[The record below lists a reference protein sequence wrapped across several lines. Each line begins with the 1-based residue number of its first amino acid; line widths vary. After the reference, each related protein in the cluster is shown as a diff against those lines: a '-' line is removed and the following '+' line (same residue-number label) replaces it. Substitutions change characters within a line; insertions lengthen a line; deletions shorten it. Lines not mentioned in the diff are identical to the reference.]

1 MQCISIFLKK
11 MEIPEIEIPKID
23 VQKINVPVY
32 NPYQVLN
39 VPLPSLKLPGCVR
52 YHRDASPKN
61 TALYEDDPKGTT
73 ISCPYG
79 SMPTFE
85 PLLFDRRK
93 IEITEIKEE
102 KKEEVKEVQPE
113 YKQEKP
119 ELPKKK
125 EEEFFIKCPGDKD
138 LRVGMYA
145 SEDRLEKVVGHKIS
159 EDGKTC
165 ITLFEET
172 RFVDRW
178 IPSPPVIINTSLIAI
193 TAATSPLLVNF
204 LKNIVKTAVKKA
216 TSRKSKNVDEE

>member
-1 MQCISIFLKK
+1 MEISNINIPDISIPVIN
-11 MEIPEIEIPKID
+11 IPS
-23 VQKINVPVY
+23 N
-32 NPYQVLN
+32 NPYNVLN
-39 VPLPSLKLPGCVR
+39 VPLPSLVLPGC
-52 YHRDASPKN
+52 YKQHRDASLKN
-61 TALYEDDPKGTT
+61 TALYEDDPRGTS
-73 ISCPYG
+73 ISCPHG

-85 PLLFDRRK
+85 PLLYDRKK
-93 IEITEIKEE
+93 IEITEVKEE

-119 ELPKKK
+119 ELPEKK

-178 IPSPPVIINTSLIAI
+178 IPSPPLIINTSLIAI

-216 TSRKSKNVDEE
+216 TSQKSKNVDEE

>member
-1 MQCISIFLKK
+1 
-11 MEIPEIEIPKID
+11 MEIPNINISNISIPI
-23 VQKINVPVY
+23 INIPSN
-32 NPYQVLN
+32 NPYNVLN
-39 VPLPSLKLPGCVR
+39 VPLPSLVLPGC
-52 YHRDASPKN
+52 YKQHRDASLKN
-61 TALYEDDPKGTT
+61 TALYEDDPRGTS

-85 PLLFDRRK
+85 PLLYDRRK
-93 IEITEIKEE
+93 IEITEVKEE
-102 KKEEVKEVQPE
+102 KKDEVKEVQPE

-125 EEEFFIKCPGDKD
+125 KDEFFIKCPSDKD

-145 SEDRLEKVVGHKIS
+145 SEDRLEKVIGHKIS

-178 IPSPPVIINTSLIAI
+178 IPSPPLIINTSLIAI

>member
-1 MQCISIFLKK
+1 
-11 MEIPEIEIPKID
+11 MEIPNINIPDISIPT
-23 VQKINVPVY
+23 INIQGN
-32 NPYQVLN
+32 NPYNVLN
-39 VPLPSLKLPGCVR
+39 VPLPSIVLPGC
-52 YHRDASPKN
+52 YKQHRDASIKN
-61 TALYEDDPKGTT
+61 TALYEDDLRGTL
-73 ISCPYG
+73 ISCPHG

-85 PLLFDRRK
+85 PLLYDRRK
-93 IEITEIKEE
+93 IEITEVKEE

-113 YKQEKP
+113 NKQEKP
-119 ELPKKK
+119 KLPKKK
-125 EEEFFIKCPGDKD
+125 KEEFFIKCPGDKD

-145 SEDRLEKVVGHKIS
+145 SEDRLEKVIGHKIS

-178 IPSPPVIINTSLIAI
+178 IPSPPIIINTSLIAI

-216 TSRKSKNVDEE
+216 TSRKSKNVDAE

>member
-1 MQCISIFLKK
+1 
-11 MEIPEIEIPKID
+11 MEIPNINIPNISIPT
-23 VQKINVPVY
+23 INIPGN
-32 NPYQVLN
+32 NPYNVLN
-39 VPLPSLKLPGCVR
+39 VPLPSIVLPGC
-52 YHRDASPKN
+52 YKQHRDASIKN
-61 TALYEDDPKGTT
+61 TALYKDDPRGTS

-85 PLLFDRRK
+85 PLLYDRRK
-93 IEITEIKEE
+93 IEITEVKEE

-125 EEEFFIKCPGDKD
+125 KEEFFIKCPGDKD

-165 ITLFEET
+165 ITLFEES

-178 IPSPPVIINTSLIAI
+178 IPSPPLIINTSLIAI

>member
-1 MQCISIFLKK
+1 
-11 MEIPEIEIPKID
+11 MEIPDISIPKID
-23 VQKINVPVY
+23 IQKINVPVH

-39 VPLPSLKLPGCVR
+39 VPLPSLKLPGCVK

-61 TALYEDDPKGTT
+61 TALYNDDPRGTT

-85 PLLFDRRK
+85 PLLYDRRK
-93 IEITEIKEE
+93 IEITEIKQEG
-102 KKEEVKEVQPE
+102 KKQVDEQPK
-113 YKQEKP
+113 YKQQEPKI
-119 ELPKKK
+119 PKKK

-138 LRVGMYA
+138 LRVGMFA

-165 ITLFEET
+165 ITLFEES
-172 RFVDRW
+172 RFIDRW
-178 IPSPPVIINTSLIAI
+178 IPSPPLIISTSLIAI
-193 TAATSPLLVNF
+193 TAATSPMIVNL
-204 LKNIVKTAVKKA
+204 LKNLIKTAIKKA

>member
-1 MQCISIFLKK
+1 MEITNINIPDISIPVIN
-11 MEIPEIEIPKID
+11 IPG
-23 VQKINVPVY
+23 N
-32 NPYQVLN
+32 NPYNVLN
-39 VPLPSLKLPGCVR
+39 IPVPSLVLPGC
-52 YHRDASPKN
+52 YKQHRDASLKN
-61 TALYEDDPKGTT
+61 TALYEDDLSGTT
-73 ISCPYG
+73 INCPYG

-85 PLLFDRRK
+85 PLLYDRRK
-93 IEITEIKEE
+93 IEITEVKEE

-125 EEEFFIKCPGDKD
+125 KEEFFIKCPGDKD

-178 IPSPPVIINTSLIAI
+178 IPSPPLIINTSLIAI
-193 TAATSPLLVNF
+193 TAATSPLIVNF
-204 LKNIVKTAVKKA
+204 LKNIVKTAVKKV
-216 TSRKSKNVDEE
+216 TSRKSKNVDAE

>member
-1 MQCISIFLKK
+1 MGIVK
-11 MEIPEIEIPKID
+11 IPDIKIP
-23 VQKINVPVY
+23 QINIPVH

-39 VPLPSLKLPGCVR
+39 VPLPSLKLPGCVK

-61 TALYEDDPKGTT
+61 TALYNDDPTGTV

-79 SMPTFE
+79 SMPTFDS
-85 PLLFDRRK
+85 LLYNRNK
-93 IEITEIKEE
+93 IQIVETKQKE
-102 KKEEVKEVQPE
+102 KKAIEQEQP
-113 YKQEKP
+113 KVT
-119 ELPKKK
+119 PKKPK
-125 EEEFFIKCPGDKD
+125 LPEKKKEEFFIKCPGDKD
-138 LRVGMYA
+138 LRVGMFT

-178 IPSPPVIINTSLIAI
+178 IPSPPIIINTSLIAI

-216 TSRKSKNVDEE
+216 TSRKLKNVDEE

>member
-1 MQCISIFLKK
+1 
-11 MEIPEIEIPKID
+11 MEIPNINIPNISIPI
-23 VQKINVPVY
+23 INIPTS
-32 NPYQVLN
+32 NPYNVLN
-39 VPLPSLKLPGCVR
+39 VPLPSIVLQGC
-52 YHRDASPKN
+52 YKQHRDASIKN
-61 TALYEDDPKGTT
+61 TALYEDDPRGTT
-73 ISCPYG
+73 INCPNG

-85 PLLFDRRK
+85 PLLYDRRK
-93 IEITEIKEE
+93 IEITEVKEE

-145 SEDRLEKVVGHKIS
+145 SEDRLENVVGHKIS

-178 IPSPPVIINTSLIAI
+178 IPSPPLIINTSLIAI

-204 LKNIVKTAVKKA
+204 LKKYC
-216 TSRKSKNVDEE
+216 

>member
-1 MQCISIFLKK
+1 
-11 MEIPEIEIPKID
+11 MEIPEIKIPEINI
-23 VQKINVPVY
+23 QTINIPIN
-32 NPYQVLN
+32 NPNQVLN
-39 VPLPSLKLPGCVR
+39 IPLPSLKMPGCFK

-61 TALYEDDPKGTT
+61 TALYDDDPKGTT
-73 ISCPYG
+73 ISCPFG
-79 SMPTFE
+79 SMPTYE
-85 PLLFDRRK
+85 PLLYDPRK
-93 IEITEIKEE
+93 IEITEVKEE

-119 ELPKKK
+119 KLPKKK

-138 LRVGMYA
+138 LRVGMFA

-165 ITLFEET
+165 ITLFEES

-178 IPSPPVIINTSLIAI
+178 IPSPPLIINTSLIAI
-193 TAATSPLLVNF
+193 TAATSPLIVNF

-216 TSRKSKNVDEE
+216 TSRKSKNVDAE

>member
-1 MQCISIFLKK
+1 MEITNINIPDISIPVIN
-11 MEIPEIEIPKID
+11 IPG
-23 VQKINVPVY
+23 N
-32 NPYQVLN
+32 NPYNVLN
-39 VPLPSLKLPGCVR
+39 IPVPSLVLPGC
-52 YHRDASPKN
+52 YKQHKDASLKN
-61 TALYEDDPKGTT
+61 TALYEDDPSGTT
-73 ISCPYG
+73 INCPYG

-85 PLLFDRRK
+85 PLLYDRRK
-93 IEITEIKEE
+93 IEITEVKEE

-125 EEEFFIKCPGDKD
+125 KEEFFIKCPGDKD

-178 IPSPPVIINTSLIAI
+178 IPSPPLIINTSLIAI
-193 TAATSPLLVNF
+193 TAATSPLIVNF
-204 LKNIVKTAVKKA
+204 LKNIVKTAIKKLTTKKNKVK
-216 TSRKSKNVDEE
+216 

>member
-1 MQCISIFLKK
+1 
-11 MEIPEIEIPKID
+11 MEIPNINIPDISIP
-23 VQKINVPVY
+23 VINIPDN
-32 NPYQVLN
+32 NPYNVLN
-39 VPLPSLKLPGCVR
+39 VPLPSLVLPGC
-52 YHRDASPKN
+52 YKQHRDASIKN
-61 TALYEDDPKGTT
+61 TALYEDDPRGTS
-73 ISCPYG
+73 ISCPHG

-85 PLLFDRRK
+85 PMLYDRRK
-93 IEITEIKEE
+93 IEITEVKED
-102 KKEEVKEVQPE
+102 KKEEVKEVQPK

-119 ELPKKK
+119 KLPKKK

-178 IPSPPVIINTSLIAI
+178 IPSPPLIINTSLIAI

-204 LKNIVKTAVKKA
+204 LKNIVKTAIKKA
-216 TSRKSKNVDEE
+216 TSRKSKNVDGE

>member
-1 MQCISIFLKK
+1 
-11 MEIPEIEIPKID
+11 MEIPDINIEDIYIPD
-23 VQKINVPVY
+23 VYSFYKPETATPLQINVPGCT
-32 NPYQVLN
+32 YQ
-39 VPLPSLKLPGCVR
+39 
-52 YHRDASPKN
+52 HRDIKN
-61 TALYEDDPKGTT
+61 TGNINLLLDDPNGVFY
-73 ISCPYG
+73 SCDAPFPSFNPMNY
-79 SMPTFE
+79 E
-85 PLLFDRRK
+85 PNNLIMAEDVPIQTSEPEVPEPK
-93 IEITEIKEE
+93 PPVTENPV
-102 KKEEVKEVQPE
+102 EV
-113 YKQEKP
+113 
-119 ELPKKK
+119 

-216 TSRKSKNVDEE
+216 TSRKSKNVDAE

>member
-1 MQCISIFLKK
+1 
-11 MEIPEIEIPKID
+11 MEIPNINIPNISIPT
-23 VQKINVPVY
+23 INIPGN
-32 NPYQVLN
+32 NPYNVLN
-39 VPLPSLKLPGCVR
+39 VPLPSIVLPGC
-52 YHRDASPKN
+52 YKQHKDASIKN
-61 TALYEDDPKGTT
+61 TALYKDDPRVTS

-85 PLLFDRRK
+85 PLLYDRRK
-93 IEITEIKEE
+93 IEITEVKEE

-125 EEEFFIKCPGDKD
+125 KEEFFIKCPGDKD

-178 IPSPPVIINTSLIAI
+178 IPSPPLIINTSLIAI

-216 TSRKSKNVDEE
+216 TSRKSKNVDAE

>member
-1 MQCISIFLKK
+1 MEITNINIPDISIPVIN
-11 MEIPEIEIPKID
+11 IPG
-23 VQKINVPVY
+23 N
-32 NPYQVLN
+32 NPYNVLN
-39 VPLPSLKLPGCVR
+39 IPVPSLVLPGC
-52 YHRDASPKN
+52 YKQHKDASLKN
-61 TALYEDDPKGTT
+61 TALYEDDPSGTT
-73 ISCPYG
+73 INCPYG

-85 PLLFDRRK
+85 PLLYDRRK
-93 IEITEIKEE
+93 IEITEVKEE

-125 EEEFFIKCPGDKD
+125 KEEFFIKCPGDKD

-178 IPSPPVIINTSLIAI
+178 IPSPPLIINTSLIAI
-193 TAATSPLLVNF
+193 TAATSPLIVNF
-204 LKNIVKTAVKKA
+204 LKNIIKTAVKKM
-216 TSRKSKNVDEE
+216 TSKKK

>member
-1 MQCISIFLKK
+1 
-11 MEIPEIEIPKID
+11 MEIPDISIPKID
-23 VQKINVPVY
+23 IPTINIPISS
-32 NPYQVLN
+32 PYQVLN

-52 YHRDASPKN
+52 YHRDASLKN
-61 TALYEDDPKGTT
+61 TALYDDDPKGTT

-85 PLLFDRRK
+85 PLLYDRRRIK
-93 IEITEIKEE
+93 ITEIKQEE
-102 KKEEVKEVQPE
+102 KKQVDEVQPKYE
-113 YKQEKP
+113 QQKP

-125 EEEFFIKCPGDKD
+125 KEEFFIKCPGDKD

-165 ITLFEET
+165 ITLFEES

-178 IPSPPVIINTSLIAI
+178 IPSPPLIINTSLIAI
-193 TAATSPLLVNF
+193 TAATSPLIVNF

-216 TSRKSKNVDEE
+216 TSQKSKNVDEE

>member
-1 MQCISIFLKK
+1 
-11 MEIPEIEIPKID
+11 MEIPNINIPDISIP
-23 VQKINVPVY
+23 VINIPGN
-32 NPYQVLN
+32 NPYNVLN
-39 VPLPSLKLPGCVR
+39 VPLPSLVLPGCYR
-52 YHRDASPKN
+52 QHRDASLKN
-61 TALYEDDPKGTT
+61 TALYEDDPRGTS

-85 PLLFDRRK
+85 SLLYDRRK
-93 IEITEIKEE
+93 IEITEVKEE
-102 KKEEVKEVQPE
+102 KKEEVKEIQPK
-113 YKQEKP
+113 YKQQKP

-125 EEEFFIKCPGDKD
+125 KEEFFIKCPGDKD

-178 IPSPPVIINTSLIAI
+178 IPSPPLIINTSLIAI
-193 TAATSPLLVNF
+193 TAATSPLIVNF

>member
-1 MQCISIFLKK
+1 
-11 MEIPEIEIPKID
+11 MEIPNINIPNISIPI
-23 VQKINVPVY
+23 INIPGN
-32 NPYQVLN
+32 NPYNVLN
-39 VPLPSLKLPGCVR
+39 VPLPSIVLPGC
-52 YHRDASPKN
+52 YKKHRDASIKN
-61 TALYEDDPKGTT
+61 TALYEDDLRGTL
-73 ISCPYG
+73 ISCPHG

-85 PLLFDRRK
+85 PLLYDRRK
-93 IEITEIKEE
+93 IEITEVKEE
-102 KKEEVKEVQPE
+102 KKEEVKDVQPE

-125 EEEFFIKCPGDKD
+125 KAEFFIKCPGDKD

-145 SEDRLEKVVGHKIS
+145 SEDRLEKVIGHKIS

-178 IPSPPVIINTSLIAI
+178 IPSPPLIINTSLIAI

>member
-1 MQCISIFLKK
+1 
-11 MEIPEIEIPKID
+11 MEIPNINIPNISIPILNISTD
-23 VQKINVPVY
+23 
-32 NPYQVLN
+32 NPYNVLN
-39 VPLPSLKLPGCVR
+39 VPLPSLVLPGC
-52 YHRDASPKN
+52 YKQHRDASIKN
-61 TALYEDDPKGTT
+61 TALYEDDPRGTT
-73 ISCPYG
+73 INCPYG

-85 PLLFDRRK
+85 PLLYDRKK
-93 IEITEIKEE
+93 IQITEVKEE

-165 ITLFEET
+165 ITLFEEAK
-172 RFVDRW
+172 FIDRW
-178 IPSPPVIINTSLIAI
+178 VPSPPLIINTSLIAI

>member
-1 MQCISIFLKK
+1 
-11 MEIPEIEIPKID
+11 MEIPNINIPNISIPT
-23 VQKINVPVY
+23 INIPGN
-32 NPYQVLN
+32 NPYNVLN
-39 VPLPSLKLPGCVR
+39 VPLPSIVLPGC
-52 YHRDASPKN
+52 YKQHRDASIKN
-61 TALYEDDPKGTT
+61 TALYKDDPRGTS

-85 PLLFDRRK
+85 PLLYDRRK
-93 IEITEIKEE
+93 IEITEVKEE

-119 ELPKKK
+119 KLPKKK
-125 EEEFFIKCPGDKD
+125 KEEFFIKCPGDKD

-216 TSRKSKNVDEE
+216 TSRKSKNVDAE